1 MIVVV
6 APEEDPAPEPAVDV
20 SACTLD
26 VLSNLTLCASVLR
39 DCASPPPN
47 VSSSFQDVLP
57 DLCTLAET
65 LKCTRHLASQALGH
79 WAAKTEEAG
88 EWLQRARRELR
99 MTERRLERLEAELGR
114 QAGVGDNQGGAAA
127 AVRDD
132 QGGMGAVSE
141 DQAEEAAAVESTQKK
156 GDVGTT
162 AGDSETGACTQ
173 HADSSR
179 QPSSSASA
187 VDHENKFLPAGHLA
201 SAAINERNR
210 TGRAGH
216 ASMNARME
224 DVGQRELIEQAEM
237 RELADKERRAEEGD
251 LDRRGMSVEGA
262 MGDGT
267 GPPTVTPSN
276 AHRVLQR
283 ASQDLQG
290 IVAQLEMAWRSHN
303 RAQESV
309 GKARSWV
316 EGIIKVCNLSLF
328 PSFQMMIPLFILVS
342 GGGSGFS
349 SPHAPSP

>member
-1 MIVVV
+1 LVV
-6 APEEDPAPEPAVDV
+6 APEEDPAPEHAVDV

-47 VSSSFQDVLP
+47 VSSSVQDVLP
-57 DLCTLAET
+57 DLSTLPET

-114 QAGVGDNQGGAAA
+114 QAAVGDNQGGAAA
-127 AVRDD
+127 GVGDD
-132 QGGMGAVSE
+132 QGRMGAVSE

-179 QPSSSASA
+179 QPSSIASA
-187 VDHENKFLPAGHLA
+187 LDHENQYTAGHLA
-201 SAAINERNR
+201 STAINERDR

-216 ASMNARME
+216 ASMNVRME

-237 RELADKERRAEEGD
+237 RELADKEQRAEEGD
-251 LDRRGMSVEGA
+251 LDGRGLIVEGA
-262 MGDGT
+262 KGDPT
-267 GPPTVTPSN
+267 GPPTITLSN

-316 EGIIKVCNLSLF
+316 EGIIKVCNLSLS
-328 PSFQMMIPLFILVS
+328 PSLQMTIPLFILVS
-342 GGGSGFS
+342 GGGAGFS